1 MKKIVGLILVFSLVC
16 ETMGQTVTVGKPIVT
31 HTQEKFKAIE
41 VNNLIHTIEG
51 SSATYT
57 IMATG
62 FDSIASI
69 TSLRYNNTDIISY
82 CHLDKGKLT
91 IDDVTIN
98 DLNANEI
105 QKFKITLIVRE
116 KGKDVDTEYSA
127 EAIGIKVYP
136 YPIQHEVTAP
146 SFSAFCKETG
156 ELLWS
161 ANGEGGAKW
170 EYSWSSTEN
179 VTGSSATFTHPSIEN
194 NNTSEKTV
202 AVTLKATNYAPDGT
216 TIWDSYSGKWTIKI
230 WPAATVTLIVPT
242 NTAEDPNRVFQGD
255 SWDLGVSTRGG
266 NPEGWK
272 IEWLDGGT
280 VVGLGSD
287 YKVTSSAT
295 GSIVTKHIVAHVT
308 NSAPEGADPEEG
320 SWYDESYH
328 YYVRFYPVPEVVFA
342 ESYPQNVMDGEKIQM
357 AVEFVGSSLDDY
369 VFNCKWDGKADQSGQ
384 SYLYEASNSNNNF
397 GTQKTVTVEYSL
409 GLINSDVKSEKKEL
423 SHTFTVWPK
432 PSVNP
437 TAQNSSSDPYRQF
450 QDGKWDLSVSSSGGY
465 RTGWSY
471 EWKDDDGNVL
481 GREEKYTLKC
491 DKKSDEVQ
499 EKHVILTVKN
509 QAKERSD
516 VWFEETFH
524 YYANFY
530 PAPIVEFEKD
540 YPKNIKDEDIVT
552 LTLTVQDTHG
562 NTLGDAYDIGYSWE
576 NGKSKDASYSLVGN
590 NKTNDNGANVTV
602 TVNCTVQLKGQN
614 IKQTYTRQA
623 DFVVWPKPQ
632 IDATGISDRVGC
644 GGQSLDFSVITNG
657 GKKDGWSYEWIQ
669 NNQSLDE
676 TTSNYK
682 LVLDNAPTEG
692 SVLNRY
698 KVRVKNVC
706 DGEVWKDEEFL
717 FNVTVYPEPRIPADV
732 VAWDKNRE
740 AEVTTGIREGNDL
753 ILQCEECAGGYPNA
767 WSYKW
772 MRNNSE
778 LSTEKEC
785 IEKVPAGYSGDGKAN
800 DLQYVYSCY
809 VENLYNTIPWAQHSY
824 EKEVK
829 VYHKPKTPTSLRKKG
844 NGASGTWIATCGI
857 DDTSLGTYDYY
868 LVFGYR
874 DADGNLHDVSSVR
887 QQNVGEQRWST
898 QMQSVEGR
906 NNAYVYALWK
916 YSDGAE
922 ITSGLCLESHIE
934 EAWDGST
941 YNGATRSVIADVT
954 GNNNYPSIAVGSD
967 KCEYYS
973 VSGQKMGRSKE
984 GLNIIRQSNGQVIK
998 VINKK

>member
-1 MKKIVGLILVFSLVC
+1 MKKLISICFLAGLSTFANAQSLVVTTEVTSHDERAVVEYSGMKC
-16 ETMGQTVTVGKPIVT
+16 ATEGATVLYKIGVG
-31 HTQEKFKAIE
+31 EC
-41 VNNLIHTIEG
+41 
-51 SSATYT
+51 
-57 IMATG
+57 
-62 FDSIASI
+62 DSIENVSVCKYDFNSTTYEASY
-69 TSLRYNNTDIISY
+69 T
-82 CHLDKGKLT
+82 LDKGVIT
-91 IDDVTIN
+91 IDDLTPSLIKG
-98 DLNANEI
+98 DNELTFHLSI
-105 QKFKITLIVRE
+105 KE
-116 KGKDVDTEYSA
+116 KGKEALTELTGTA
-127 EAIGIKVYP
+127 TTVQVYP
-136 YPIQHEVTAP
+136 IPTHQEVTAP
-146 SFSAFCKETG
+146 LYVVFYKETG
-156 ELLWS
+156 KLVWS

-170 EYSWSSTEN
+170 EYSWSSTGN
-179 VTGSSATFTHPSIEN
+179 VAGSSATFTHPSIVN
-194 NNTSEKTV
+194 NDTSEKNI

-216 TIWDSYSGKWTIKI
+216 TVWDSYSGNWAIKI
-230 WPAATVTLIVPT
+230 LPAATVTLKVAP
-242 NTAEDPNRVFQGD
+242 NTEEDPNRKFQGD
-255 SWDLGVSTRGG
+255 SWILGLSTGGG
-266 NPEGWK
+266 NLEGWK
-272 IEWLDGGT
+272 IEWRDGDT
-280 VVGLGSD
+280 VVGQGSD

-308 NSAPEGADPEEG
+308 NSAPEGADPGKG

-357 AVEFVGSSLDDY
+357 AVEFVGSTLDNDY

-397 GTQKTVTVEYSL
+397 GTQKTVTVEYSF
-409 GLINSDVKSEKKEL
+409 GLINSDVKSETKER

-432 PSVNP
+432 PSVNT

-481 GREEKYTLKC
+481 GRGEKYTLKC
-491 DKKSDEVQ
+491 DKKSDEIQ

-509 QAKERSD
+509 QAQDRSD
-516 VWFEETFH
+516 VWFEETYH

-540 YPKNIKDEDIVT
+540 YPKNIKDEDVVT
-552 LTLTVQDTHG
+552 LALTVQDAHG
-562 NTLGDAYDIGYSWE
+562 NTLGDAYDIGYSWD
-576 NGKSKDASYSLVGN
+576 NGKSKDASYSLVGD
-590 NKTNDNGANVTV
+590 NKTNDNGVNKTV
-602 TVNCTVQLKGQN
+602 IVNCTVQLKGQN
-614 IKQTYTRQA
+614 VKQTYTRQA

-632 IDATGISDRVGC
+632 INATGISDRVGC

-657 GKKDGWSYEWIQ
+657 GKKDGWSYEWTQ
-669 NNQSLDE
+669 NNQRLDE

-682 LVLDNAPTEG
+682 LVLNNAPTEG
-692 SVLNRY
+692 SILNRY

-717 FNVTVYPEPRIPADV
+717 FNVTVYPEPRIPADI

-753 ILQCEECAGGYPNA
+753 ILQCEECTGGYPNA

-778 LSTEKEC
+778 LSTEKDC
-785 IEKVPAGYSGDGKAN
+785 IEKVPAGYSGDGKAD

-809 VENLYNTIPWAQHSY
+809 VENLYNTIPWAQHNY

-844 NGASGTWIATCGI
+844 NGTSNTWIATCGI
-857 DDTSLGTYDYY
+857 DDASLGTYDYY

-906 NNAYVYALWK
+906 SNAYVYALWK

-922 ITSGLCLESHIE
+922 ITSGLCLESHVE

-941 YNGATRSVIADVT
+941 YNGATRSVIADIT
-954 GNNNYPSIAVGSD
+954 GISDFPSIAFGSE

-973 VSGQKMGRSKE
+973 VSGQKMGQSKN
-984 GLNIIRQSNGQVIK
+984 GLNIIRLTDGQVIK
-998 VINKK
+998 VINNK